1 MAKDLFEQAG
11 ELSRRGEAFVFA
23 TVVWVRRPSSGKAGY
38 KAIVTPEGRIHGW
51 VAGACT
57 EPVVIREALRALED
71 GSARLVFL
79 GQPEELEGRERD
91 GVTLVPMTCASEGSL
106 EVFVEPVPSR
116 PHLVI
121 IGRSPMVDIL
131 ASFAAGLD
139 WRTVVVDEGGEEG
152 THPCAD
158 HVVTTLD
165 LTAAGVGDR
174 SAVVVATQGHNDEES
189 LERALTT
196 SAAYIGL
203 VASHKRAAS
212 LLGYLRDQGF
222 SEEMLG
228 RVRAPAGL
236 DLGHVTHEEIAVG
249 VMAELV
255 QLRAAGQL
263 AGGYEGTP
271 AQATKEGKEAIDPIC
286 QMTVDIASARYR
298 SDYNDR
304 TYYFCCPACRKKFES
319 DPATYAELPS

>member
-1 MAKDLFEQAG
+1 
-11 ELSRRGEAFVFA
+11 
-23 TVVWVRRPSSGKAGY
+23 
-38 KAIVTPEGRIHGW
+38 
-51 VAGACT
+51 
-57 EPVVIREALRALED
+57 
-71 GSARLVFL
+71 
-79 GQPEELEGRERD
+79 
-91 GVTLVPMTCASEGSL
+91 
-106 EVFVEPVPSR
+106 
-116 PHLVI
+116 
-121 IGRSPMVDIL
+121 
-131 ASFAAGLD
+131 
-139 WRTVVVDEGGEEG
+139 
-152 THPCAD
+152 
-158 HVVTTLD
+158 
-165 LTAAGVGDR
+165 
-174 SAVVVATQGHNDEES
+174 GHNDEES

-203 VASHKRAAS
+203 VASHKRATS
-212 LLGYLRDQGF
+212 LLGYLRDRGF